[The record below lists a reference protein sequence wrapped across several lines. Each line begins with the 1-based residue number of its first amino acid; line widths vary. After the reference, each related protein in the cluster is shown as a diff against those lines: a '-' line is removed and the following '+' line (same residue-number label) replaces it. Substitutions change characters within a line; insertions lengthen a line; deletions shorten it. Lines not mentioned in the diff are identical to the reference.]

1 MNDNAG
7 TKHVALTEYDPS
19 KEEERIKNER
29 ENSSNCEVL
38 EPQQEA
44 ERECNS

>member
-19 KEEERIKNER
+19 KEEERINER